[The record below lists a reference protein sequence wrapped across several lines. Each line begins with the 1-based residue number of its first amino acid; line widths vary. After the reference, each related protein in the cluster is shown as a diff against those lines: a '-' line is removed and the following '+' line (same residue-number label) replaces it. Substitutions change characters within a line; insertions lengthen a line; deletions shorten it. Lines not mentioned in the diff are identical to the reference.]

1 MNKNGKGLILL
12 LILSFQISFIFNS
25 VEITL
30 SSNMTNIEESTYQIS
45 NNIVILTSDEEYI
58 IKGSCSECGIEVKKE
73 TSQTITLSSISIDNS
88 QTGPFVIKKGANVNL
103 ILEGISKIVDKETN
117 ETLDDFEGAGIK
129 FKSGSNLTISGSGT
143 LIVLGNIKNG
153 IKGAS
158 ASTVFL

>member
-45 NNIVILTSDEEYI
+45 NNIIILTSDEEYI

-73 TSQTITLSSISIDNS
+73 TSQTI
-88 QTGPFVIKKGANVNL
+88 VI
-103 ILEGISKIVDKETN
+103 
-117 ETLDDFEGAGIK
+117 
-129 FKSGSNLTISGSGT
+129 
-143 LIVLGNIKNG
+143 
-153 IKGAS
+153 
-158 ASTVFL
+158 